1 MPQLLCVSNPNVY
14 DRIDYADRSTIC
26 IVHVSLSD
34 AFLRSIFKTQLFN
47 VGTGVGTRVQVSLGG
62 WTGPSRRARRP
73 LLHPTT
79 STSGICN
86 VHKLCP
92 NAKYL
97 MHWFWAGLACGLL
110 FNSMPLWHMHCD
122 SVYNASFTQEG
133 TSPTG
138 GLRNIA

>member
-62 WTGPSRRARRP
+62 WTQVAVRVDRCCTLRP
-73 LLHPTT
+73 QHL
-79 STSGICN
+79 
-86 VHKLCP
+86 
-92 NAKYL
+92 
-97 MHWFWAGLACGLL
+97 
-110 FNSMPLWHMHCD
+110 
-122 SVYNASFTQEG
+122 VYVMSIGYVQMQ
-133 TSPTG
+133 S
-138 GLRNIA
+138 I